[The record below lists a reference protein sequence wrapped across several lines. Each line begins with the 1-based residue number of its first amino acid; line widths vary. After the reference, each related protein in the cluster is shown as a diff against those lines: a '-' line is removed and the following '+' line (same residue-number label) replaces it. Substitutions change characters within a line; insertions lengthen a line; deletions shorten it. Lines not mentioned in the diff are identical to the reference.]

1 MTLPFQFNDDLE
13 RAHGNLSGLSA
24 TLDKGYAR
32 DHRTLEER
40 MNLCKGVEQTYK
52 HG

>member
-1 MTLPFQFNDDLE
+1 MAFPFQFNDDLE
-13 RAHGNLSGLSA
+13 RAHGDLSRLSV
-24 TLDKGYAR
+24 TLNKGYAK

-40 MNLCKGVEQTYK
+40 MYLCKGVEQTHK